1 MQRHPCY
8 PPRPEGRGLP
18 RNLIKN
24 RGYADKYYE
33 DERPKRMLGIHFSSE
48 SKTVDDWKLG
58 KYAP

>member
-1 MQRHPCY
+1 
-8 PPRPEGRGLP
+8 LP

-33 DERPKRMLGIHFSSE
+33 DERPKRLLGIHFSSE